1 MEASRTSE
9 TSVKFY
15 QTTRRNNPEDNYL
28 QTHRQTGLLHE
39 EFSEDVLFQLAH
51 EAGPKDVGH
60 WKADIN
66 HTTSI
71 CGDSESI
78 LIDASVT
85 EPAPNVRALSLPGY
99 ELVPG
104 LGYYKLH
111 IVGKSWQEARKT
123 CEEEGAHLLV
133 IDSEYE
139 AKNMARL
146 WKEYPA
152 FLARNT
158 YYAFIGFHDLG
169 NEGEVVTIFSRY
181 FVFDKNLEI
190 QGVAGFEVFTAVSPK
205 MAVFWVVAA
214 CSLEQVYQSFADKSL
229 ASTGYDNWDSTEN
242 DIRYNCG
249 LFVQKNH
256 KIEIGTCSIARG
268 FFCEH
273 EL

>member
-1 MEASRTSE
+1 MKSSQKMYWCVIICCVLCCFGACIGLQCTYPQSKKI
-9 TSVKFY
+9 KF
-15 QTTRRNNPEDNYL
+15 TIVSRRN
-28 QTHRQTGLLHE
+28 QTGQWTA
-39 EFSEDVLFQLAH
+39 QLAH

-169 NEGEVVTIFSRY
+169 NEGEVVTIF
-181 FVFDKNLEI
+181 N
-190 QGVAGFEVFTAVSPK
+190 
-205 MAVFWVVAA
+205 
-214 CSLEQVYQSFADKSL
+214 KSL